1 METEGKE
8 KKRVSER
15 KTEGGGGGGGI
26 LFASHSSVH
35 KYTYIVSATRLL
47 TTTAPGGIWHTEYDG
62 TGWNEVQQD
71 MIPR

>member
-8 KKRVSER
+8 KKRESER

-35 KYTYIVSATRLL
+35 KYTYLI
-47 TTTAPGGIWHTEYDG
+47 
-62 TGWNEVQQD
+62 
-71 MIPR
+71 